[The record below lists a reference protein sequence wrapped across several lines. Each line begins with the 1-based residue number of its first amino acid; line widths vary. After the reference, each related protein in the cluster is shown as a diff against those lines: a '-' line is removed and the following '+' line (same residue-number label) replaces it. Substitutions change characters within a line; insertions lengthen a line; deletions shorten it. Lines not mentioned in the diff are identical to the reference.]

1 MTRARRLRIALVAL
15 VAAALAA
22 AGWYG
27 WWLLAGGL
35 LQRSLDDW
43 SRAERAAGGGV
54 SVGALT
60 LGGFP
65 FSVRA
70 EAREVAV
77 SRSDG
82 SGWRTPALTA
92 EAPLWS
98 VTAPRLRMS
107 GVQEIRLPGGQ
118 QITAAGGEGRLS
130 LGGASGITL
139 ARLALTE
146 VAAQPAGPVID
157 RLELSVELPA
167 RTPVNGTETGLT
179 LAAAAEGV
187 HLTAAEAAGLPL
199 GPLVER
205 LAFNARLQ
213 GAPPS
218 AAPASLA
225 RWSQSGGSLLIDG
238 AHLRWGA
245 VSVDTSGALELDR
258 DLQPAGTLTTA
269 VTGFG
274 PAVEA
279 LAAAGWIRAKDV
291 HTVKAVL
298 TGLSPRGAGGG
309 PPVARLPIS
318 LHDRFVHVGPFR
330 LMPLP
335 ALVWLGDQRMPN
347 QTTEAAPAIR
357 Q

>member
-1 MTRARRLRIALVAL
+1 MTRARRLRIALISIA
-15 VAAALAA
+15 AAALAV

-43 SRAERAAGGGV
+43 SRAERAGGGSV
-54 SVGALT
+54 SIGALE

-65 FSVRA
+65 FALRA
-70 EAREVAV
+70 ETRAVAV

-82 SGWRTPALTA
+82 SGWRTPLLVA
-92 EAPLWS
+92 EAPLWWVS
-98 VTAPRLRMS
+98 ALRLRLS
-107 GVQEIRLPGGQ
+107 GAQEIRLPDGEE
-118 QITAAGGEGRLS
+118 IIASGGEGRVS
-130 LGGASGITL
+130 LGGAAGFTA
-139 ARLALTE
+139 ARLVLSD
-146 VAAQPAGPVID
+146 VAVQPGGPVID
-157 RLELSVELPA
+157 RLELSAGLPA
-167 RTPVNGTETGLT
+167 RPPADGSETGLT
-179 LAAAAEGV
+179 LAVSAERL
-187 HLTAAEAAGLPL
+187 HLTGAQAAGQPL

-205 LAFNARLQ
+205 LAFDVRVQ

-218 AAPASLA
+218 AAPASLT
-225 RWSQSGGSLLIDG
+225 RWSRSGGSLLIDG
-238 AHLRWGA
+238 AHLRWGP
-245 VSVDTSGALELDR
+245 VTVDTAGALELDR
-258 DLQPAGTLTTA
+258 DLQPAGTLNTEVA
-269 VTGFG
+269 GFG

-298 TGLSPRGAGGG
+298 AGLSPRGAGG
-309 PPVARLPIS
+309 PPTVKLPVS

-347 QTTEAAPAIR
+347 QSTEAAPAIR